1 LIPKIFKHGNFLPTL
16 KYVLEK
22 EGASIIGTNMNSAT
36 PNELAREFS
45 LAKRSNPEFKNACAH
60 IILSIPNRSSEHANG
75 EYHEHLNDLQYSTV
89 GQRFLEDM
97 EYLGEG
103 LHKSQYVMGRHT
115 DREHEHI
122 HIIASRIKMDAT
134 VVPDSWDYRKAE
146 VAARKLEEEF
156 GLEPTP
162 CSNEKVVQKLQEIGI
177 IASVSPTLRKPQ
189 TIKQLKHTSGK
200 PPIVELIA
208 DAVDE
213 AAVDKPTFTQL
224 VSRLKEKNIIVH
236 PKLDNQDKI
245 LGIAYE
251 MNDVKIAGYRIG
263 KGYSFPGLQKYFGV
277 VYGESGQQQATVGA
291 TNKRRRKRFTD
302 AASIKRITASLE
314 PIAAILNTVGGE
326 SSVGRESTSIDKIGD
341 SQSITDDAS
350 VIESTIDSEA
360 INNQPD
366 RSDSEDRTAT
376 SNQQP
381 NIGQPS
387 NSVKPT
393 KGNRKNQRSN
403 SETREVVAEE
413 VPVQADAVG
422 ADIHLQG
429 ASGAASNDGSNIRS
443 NSLDADTFPAA
454 RGTQPHQ
461 QQGEQYRDSVTEDR
475 GETSE
480 VSTESIPNYS
490 ADWLTKLQQEPLFQ
504 QLVEHNGGFFLAFRK
519 IQEILNSSS
528 STTPDTAVESE
539 PTQNQKVEPTVPDKS
554 TQSAKKLN
562 IKQQSTTPQE
572 EKLQQQYVETIAP
585 IVRNF
590 WHLQGRHKRYR
601 SSRHELVL
609 ENDIFQLK
617 RTSGEE
623 LALIPLDPSKPARA
637 KNLTQDDVQI
647 FLGYQE
653 ELNEIEKQKQVETSQ
668 KQQPRQQP
676 SFQKPQQPKR
686 DRTKHPP
693 QRGNRVSGLD
703 L

>member
-1 LIPKIFKHGNFLPTL
+1 MIPKIFKHGNFLPTL

-60 IILSIPNRSSEHANG
+60 IILSIPHRSSEHLKG

-89 GQRFLEDM
+89 GQRFLEEM

-103 LHKSQYVMGRHT
+103 LQKSQYVMGRHT
-115 DREHEHI
+115 DRKHEHI
-122 HIIASRIKMDAT
+122 HIIASRVTMDAT
-134 VVPDSWDYRKAE
+134 IVPDSWDYSRAE

-156 GLEPTP
+156 GLEATP

-177 IASVSPTLRKPQ
+177 IASVTSRIRKPQ

-200 PPIVELIA
+200 PPVAEIIA
-208 DAVDE
+208 DAVDAL
-213 AAVDKPTFTQL
+213 AADKPTFNQL
-224 VSRLKEKNIIVH
+224 VERLKSQNIAVLT
-236 PKLDNQDKI
+236 KFDKQNNI
-245 LGIAYE
+245 FGIAYE
-251 MNDVKIAGYRIG
+251 MDGIKIAGYRIG
-263 KGYSFPGLQKYFGV
+263 KGYSFPGLQKHFGV
-277 VYGESGQQQATVGA
+277 VYGESGQQATVGA
-291 TNKRRRKRFTD
+291 TNKRRRKRLTD
-302 AASIKRITASLE
+302 AASIKRITASIE

-341 SQSITDDAS
+341 SQSVTDDAS
-350 VIESTIDSEA
+350 IIESIIDSEP

-366 RSDSEDRTAT
+366 SNVTENRETT
-376 SNQQP
+376 SNTQP

-387 NSVKPT
+387 NPVKPT

-403 SETREVVAEE
+403 SETRETTTEE
-413 VPVQADAVG
+413 VPLQADAVG
-422 ADIHLQG
+422 ADIQLQG
-429 ASGAASNDGSNIRS
+429 ASGAASNDGSNIR
-443 NSLDADTFPAA
+443 NDSLDADTFPAT
-454 RGTQPHQ
+454 RGTQPHE
-461 QQGEQYRDSVTEDR
+461 QQGKQSGDSVAEDR
-475 GETSE
+475 RETE
-480 VSTESIPNYS
+480 EISTESIPNYS

-504 QLVEHNGGFFLAFRK
+504 ELVEQEGGFFLAFRK
-519 IQEILNSSS
+519 MQEILNSSS

-539 PTQNQKVEPTVPDKS
+539 PTSHQKVEPTVPDKP
-554 TQSAKKLN
+554 TQSAKKSN

-572 EKLQQQYVETIAP
+572 EKLQQQYAETIAP

-601 SSRHELVL
+601 SSKHELVL
-609 ENDIFQLK
+609 ENEVFSLK

-623 LALIPLDPSKPARA
+623 LAYIPLDASKPAKG

-647 FLGYQE
+647 FLGYQN
-653 ELNEIEKQKQVETSQ
+653 ELNEQVHSKQVEASQ
-668 KQQPRQQP
+668 KQPSRQQ
-676 SFQKPQQPKR
+676 SYQKPQQPKR
-686 DRTKHPP
+686 SD
-693 QRGNRVSGLD
+693 SGLD

>member
-1 LIPKIFKHGNFLPTL
+1 MIPKIFKHGNFLPTL
-16 KYVLEK
+16 KYVLGK

-60 IILSIPNRSSEHANG
+60 IILSIPHRSSEHALG

-89 GQRFLEDM
+89 GKRFLEEM
-97 EYLGEG
+97 GYLGEG
-103 LHKSQYVMGRHT
+103 LHFSQYVIGRHT

-134 VVPDSWDYRKAE
+134 VVPDSWDYSRAE
-146 VAARKLEEEF
+146 VAARKLEKEF

-177 IASVSPTLRKPQ
+177 KASVSPTLRKPQ

-200 PPIVELIA
+200 PPVAELIA

-213 AAVDKPTFTQL
+213 ACSDKPTFTQL

-236 PKLDNQDKI
+236 PKLDNQDNI

-251 MNDVKIAGYRIG
+251 MNDVKIAGYQIG

-291 TNKRRRKRFTD
+291 TNKRRRKRLTD
-302 AASIKRITASLE
+302 AASIKRITASIE
-314 PIAAILNTVGGE
+314 PIAAILNTVGRE

-341 SQSITDDAS
+341 SQAITDDAS
-350 VIESTIDSEA
+350 VIESTINSEP
-360 INNQPD
+360 INSQPD
-366 RSDSEDRTAT
+366 SNVTENRETT
-376 SNQQP
+376 SNQQS
-381 NIGQPS
+381 NIGESS

-403 SETREVVAEE
+403 SETRETAAEE
-413 VPVQADAVG
+413 VPVQDNAVG
-422 ADIHLQG
+422 ADIQLQR

-443 NSLDADTFPAA
+443 NSLDTDTDSTA
-454 RGTQPHQ
+454 RGTQPHEQ
-461 QQGEQYRDSVTEDR
+461 SSEQYRDSIAEDR
-475 GETSE
+475 EQTSE
-480 VSTESIPNYS
+480 ISTESIPNYS

-504 QLVEHNGGFFLAFRK
+504 QLVEQSGGFFLAFRK

-528 STTPDTAVESE
+528 STTPDTAVELE
-539 PTQNQKVEPTVPDKS
+539 PTLPDKS
-554 TQSAKKLN
+554 TISAKKSN

-572 EKLQQQYVETIAP
+572 EKLQQQYAETIAP

-590 WHLQGRHKRYR
+590 WHLRGQHKRYR
-601 SSRHELVL
+601 SKLHKLVL

-623 LALIPLDPSKPARA
+623 LAYIPLDSSKPSVG

-653 ELNEIEKQKQVETSQ
+653 ELNEQVHPKQIKAQHQLQS
-668 KQQPRQQP
+668 RQQ
-676 SFQKPQQPKR
+676 SYQKPQQLHGSNG
-686 DRTKHPP
+686 DFE
-693 QRGNRVSGLD
+693 L
-703 L
+703 

>member
-1 LIPKIFKHGNFLPTL
+1 
-16 KYVLEK
+16 
-22 EGASIIGTNMNSAT
+22 MNSAT

-60 IILSIPNRSSEHANG
+60 IILSIPHRSSEHANG
-75 EYHEHLNDLQYSTV
+75 EYHEHLDDLQYSTV
-89 GQRFLEDM
+89 GQRFLEEM
-97 EYLGEG
+97 GYLGEG
-103 LHKSQYVMGRHT
+103 LHFSQYVMGRHT

-146 VAARKLEEEF
+146 VAARKLEKEF

-162 CSNEKVVQKLQEIGI
+162 CSSEKVVQKLQEIGI
-177 IASVSPTLRKPQ
+177 EASVTPTIRKPP

-200 PPIVELIA
+200 PPLVQLIA
-208 DAVDE
+208 DAIDE

-236 PKLDNQDKI
+236 PKLDKQDNI

-251 MNDVKIAGYRIG
+251 MNGIKIAGYQIG
-263 KGYSFPGLQKYFGV
+263 KGYSFPGLQKYLGV

-291 TNKRRRKRFTD
+291 TNKRRRKRLTD
-302 AASIKRITASLE
+302 AASIKRITASIE

-341 SQSITDDAS
+341 SQFITGNASI
-350 VIESTIDSEA
+350 IESIIDSEP

-366 RSDSEDRTAT
+366 RNDSESRETI
-376 SNQQP
+376 SNQQS
-381 NIGQPS
+381 NIGESSLP
-387 NSVKPT
+387 VKPT

-403 SETREVVAEE
+403 SETREVVAEK
-413 VPVQADAVG
+413 VPVQDNASRAN
-422 ADIHLQG
+422 IHLQR
-429 ASGAASNDGSNIRS
+429 ASGVASNDGSNIRS
-443 NSLDADTFPAA
+443 NSLDADTDSTTPSPKPDE
-454 RGTQPHQ
+454 QSQ
-461 QQGEQYRDSVTEDR
+461 QQYRDSVAEDR
-475 GETSE
+475 RETE
-480 VSTESIPNYS
+480 EISTESIPNYS

-504 QLVEHNGGFFLAFRK
+504 RLVEQEGGFFLAFRK
-519 IQEILNSSS
+519 MQEILNSSS

-539 PTQNQKVEPTVPDKS
+539 PTSHQKVEPTVPEKS
-554 TQSAKKLN
+554 TISAKELKVQ
-562 IKQQSTTPQE
+562 QQSTTPQS
-572 EKLQQQYVETIAP
+572 EKLQQQYAETIAP

-590 WHLQGRHKRYR
+590 WHLRGQHKRYR
-601 SSRHELVL
+601 SSKHELVL

-623 LALIPLDPSKPARA
+623 LALIPLDPSKPARG

-647 FLGYQE
+647 FLDYQE
-653 ELNEIEKQKQVETSQ
+653 ELNEQVHPKQIKAQQ
-668 KQQPRQQP
+668 KQQPRQQ
-676 SFQKPQQPKR
+676 SYQKPQQPKR
-686 DRTKHPP
+686 SD
-693 QRGNRVSGLD
+693 SGLD